1 MKNIFYIII
10 FTAFVST
17 NSFAQ
22 QTGSSVT
29 NQPATYIPSAENATY
44 QNNSMF
50 YNKDNTID
58 MNSSQLVG
66 NGQYITPGFS
76 NPINSSPDG
85 RVESNNERQYNIIIT
100 GYENFNLTKPT
111 YNTES
116 PKVQRVS
123 GK

>member
-1 MKNIFYIII
+1 MKKLLFILIAAGFISP
-10 FTAFVST
+10 AMG
-17 NSFAQ
+17 Q
-22 QTGSSVT
+22 QTGAAVT

-44 QNNSMF
+44 QNNSLF

-58 MNSSQLVG
+58 MNSTQLTG
-66 NGQYITPGFS
+66 NAQYTTPGYS
-76 NPINSSPDG
+76 NPINSSPNG

-111 YNTES
+111 YYNEV
-116 PKVQRVS
+116 PKVEKVS

>member
-1 MKNIFYIII
+1 MKNILYITLISGLI
-10 FTAFVST
+10 ST
-17 NSFAQ
+17 SAIAQ
-22 QTGSSVT
+22 QANSIT
-29 NQPATYIPSAENATY
+29 NQPATYIPAENATY

-58 MNSSQLVG
+58 MNSTQLTG
-66 NGQYITPGFS
+66 NAQYTTPGYS
-76 NPINSSPDG
+76 NPINSSPNG

-111 YNTES
+111 YYNEV
-116 PKVQRVS
+116 PGVEKVP